1 MRGAARASGVRG
13 IRTGCSA
20 ARCCAVKRG
29 GGPLLLYSF
38 AAVTR
43 RQRFQPDSL

>member
-13 IRTGCSA
+13 IRTGCSG
-20 ARCCAVKRG
+20 RLLSVKRG
-29 GGPLLLYSF
+29 GRPLLLYSF